1 MQYGSLP
8 LGKNETFPDNFYL
21 DRTDVR
27 EVNIRS
33 DNKTTHLD
41 LSHPLPGDWFAIAYI
56 PDKDTIK
63 LRPKV
68 GTTQRGKLISF
79 SLYHNLAGPA
89 GLSTTWRLV
98 CYGIYSRQRY
108 QAKTKGRYYTT
119 RQTQILQICLL

>member
-1 MQYGSLP
+1 MSNPFHRQLQYGSLP

-27 EVNIRS
+27 EVNINS

-56 PDKDTIK
+56 PDKDTK

-68 GTTQRGKLISF
+68 GTTQQ
-79 SLYHNLAGPA
+79 
-89 GLSTTWRLV
+89 V
-98 CYGIYSRQRY
+98 
-108 QAKTKGRYYTT
+108 QAYT
-119 RQTQILQICLL
+119 IL